1 MGLSGSDTAA
11 SQSLR
16 DGHEAISLEP
26 LRHQDSKITPAHA
39 SNWTRGWKYDGRM
52 RWAELMYLLATSCL
66 AHNTR
71 CAKAGFP
78 SALNSPSFPAVL
90 CPSDLHLSTS
100 TTPDTRHSSVIPRA
114 SLPLSAPPPRWSVPH
129 TLHKSGRLIHS
140 QGASQCRLGHFRS
153 RHQHIQHET

>member
-26 LRHQDSKITPAHA
+26 LRHQGSKITPAHA
-39 SNWTRGWKYDGRM
+39 SDWTRGWKYDGRM
-52 RWAELMYLLATSCL
+52 RWAELKYLLATSCL

-100 TTPDTRHSSVIPRA
+100 TTPDTPSFVCYPQSFF
-114 SLPLSAPPPRWSVPH
+114 
-129 TLHKSGRLIHS
+129 
-140 QGASQCRLGHFRS
+140 ASQCSAPTLERSAHPPQIRPSYSFPRRLPVPS
-153 RHQHIQHET
+153 RPLPFPPPTYST